1 MTKFVVDAAFQA
13 KLDNLQEPVEF
24 CDQSGRTLG
33 FFHPMIGS
41 SDSGGATV
49 QSPFT
54 DEEIQRRRQPRSGRP
69 LGEIL
74 DRLQRIQVE

>member
-1 MTKFVVDAAFQA
+1 MTKFVVDAAFEA
-13 KLDNLQEPVEF
+13 KLASLREPVEF

-33 FFHPMIGS
+33 FFHPAGGS
-41 SDSGGATV
+41 SEPGRPTV

-54 DEEIQRRRQPRSGRP
+54 DDEIQRRRQQRSGRP

-74 DRLQRIQVE
+74 DDLYQS